1 MTDAVEDVA
10 QTVRRSPVARILA
23 RGGYAANGVVHLVFG
38 VVVIVIS
45 FGGKGESDQA
55 GVFKA
60 LLDAPLGLVL
70 VWILG
75 LLLTALGLFQALRA
89 CLVKGKDAAAWGRRG
104 SAAGQSVVYLALGAI
119 AVTIALGARPDGDRT
134 AQQITRGLLDTPGGV
149 FVVAAAG
156 VGLVIGALVFAS
168 IGVRR
173 SFDKQVRI
181 PDGALGVAVTV
192 SGILGYIG
200 KGVSVLIVGILL
212 IVAAVKQDSAAAGGF
227 DAAIEAL
234 LSQMIGPVLVFLVGL
249 GLVVYAVF
257 SFLRARYAKL

>member
-1 MTDAVEDVA
+1 MGAPS
-10 QTVRRSPVARILA
+10 RR
-23 RGGYAANGVVHLVFG
+23 
-38 VVVIVIS
+38 
-45 FGGKGESDQA
+45 
-55 GVFKA
+55 
-60 LLDAPLGLVL
+60 
-70 VWILG
+70 
-75 LLLTALGLFQALRA
+75 LRTSA
-89 CLVKGKDAAAWGRRG
+89 RRG
-104 SAAGQSVVYLALGAI
+104 
-119 AVTIALGARPDGDRT
+119 VTPSST
-134 AQQITRGLLDTPGGV
+134 E
-149 FVVAAAG
+149 
-156 VGLVIGALVFAS
+156 ALVFAS

-249 GLVVYAVF
+249 GLVVYAIF
-257 SFLRARYAKL
+257 SFLRTRYAKL

>member
-1 MTDAVEDVA
+1 MTDAVEEA
-10 QTVRRSPVARILA
+10 ARSVRRSPVARALA

-45 FGGKGESDQA
+45 FGGRGESDQA
-55 GVFKA
+55 GVFKS
-60 LLDAPLGLVL
+60 LLEAPLGLLL

-89 CLVKGKDAAAWGRRG
+89 FLTKGRDASAWGRRG
-104 SAAGQSVVYLALGAI
+104 SAAGQSLVYLALGAI
-119 AVTIALGARPDGDRT
+119 AITVALGARPDGDRT
-134 AQQITRGLLDTPGGV
+134 AQEITRGLLDTPGGV

-181 PDGALGVAVTV
+181 PSGPMGTAVTV
-192 SGILGYIG
+192 SGVLGYIG
-200 KGVSVLIVGILL
+200 KGMSVLIVGILL

-234 LSQMIGPVLVFLVGL
+234 LEQMIGPALVFLVGL

-257 SFLRARYAKL
+257 SFLRTRYAKL

>member
-1 MTDAVEDVA
+1 MTDAVEDA
-10 QTVRRSPVARILA
+10 ARSVRRSPVARVLA

-38 VVVIVIS
+38 IVVIVIS
-45 FGGKGESDQA
+45 FGGRGESDQA
-55 GVFKA
+55 GVFTA
-60 LLDAPLGLVL
+60 LLQAPLGLLL

-89 CLVKGKDAAAWGRRG
+89 FLAEGKDAAAWGRRG
-104 SAAGQSVVYLALGAI
+104 SAAGQSLVYLALGAI
-119 AVTIALGARPDGDRT
+119 AITIALGARPDGDRA

-156 VGLVIGALVFAS
+156 AGLVIGALVFAS

-173 SFDKQVRI
+173 SFDKQVTI
-181 PDGALGVAVTV
+181 PGGAMGAAVTA

-200 KGVSVLIVGILL
+200 KGMSVLIVGILL

-234 LSQMIGPVLVFLVGL
+234 LEQMIGPVLVFLVGL

-257 SFLRARYAKL
+257 SFLRTRYAKL